1 MSSDSSIG
9 RMLARVGDQPSDE
22 FVARLHRDLLAELV
36 DDTSSSTD
44 AQVAD
49 TVDDGADIA
58 LVDANTAGGGRHRR
72 LPWPILVGAAA
83 VLAVVV
89 GTVIVVSRPS
99 QTSHTSSPTS
109 DGPFSINLS
118 TDLTTSDGAALH
130 FDGQVEL
137 GLAVESNESSSQP
150 THDVL
155 LLPKI
160 TGRFTNSSDAPE
172 SLSVAYVEV
181 LLRSDVGSCVVNSIG
196 CDTGIVRGD
205 TSASNPTTDLPP
217 DASVALSD

>member
-1 MSSDSSIG
+1 MRSKQKSRRCAMSSDSSIG
-9 RMLARVGDQPSDE
+9 RMLARVGGQPSDE

-89 GTVIVVSRPS
+89 GTVIVVSRP
-99 QTSHTSSPTS
+99 
-109 DGPFSINLS
+109 
-118 TDLTTSDGAALH
+118 
-130 FDGQVEL
+130 
-137 GLAVESNESSSQP
+137 
-150 THDVL
+150 
-155 LLPKI
+155 
-160 TGRFTNSSDAPE
+160 
-172 SLSVAYVEV
+172 
-181 LLRSDVGSCVVNSIG
+181 
-196 CDTGIVRGD
+196 
-205 TSASNPTTDLPP
+205 
-217 DASVALSD
+217 